1 MTIDLKTLKCGE
13 CGSSAL
19 QRTGLN
25 QFSCGHCG
33 SVTITQDDVSQRLER
48 VLDQVKDEAARR
60 LAAEQSSRN
69 RIVGKNAAIA
79 MGVAV
84 VAVTV
89 IVGLGAFVAS
99 RKPTARSGAAAL
111 PGVGSITSRDIPVAD
126 LQLDTPRE
134 VLVGNGSSARPKL
147 LVMVRNAGAQ
157 PLDRPALKATF
168 YNGTSRL
175 AERGASVSIGVLA
188 PGESAPLLIDLPGDQ
203 AATRQELAVQ
213 RLSAPNRSMEGPRLA
228 FSRVRLVQQKD
239 DLRLV
244 GRLVNTRTEGALA
257 GAEVLATLYDERGAV
272 VGYGHGHVQGGEIAP
287 GERSD
292 VEVRID
298 RIGAAPVAAW
308 DYRIGYQLKDGKTG
322 GIAQV
327 VARDR
332 VIRSTA
338 APEVFHPDLRLASAD
353 LLADESERFDAAQL
367 TLLPLVA
374 VRGITQ
380 RPLYLSE
387 IVNRSADTVV
397 IAPGAVISRFDGSKL
412 DGTSAVAAPA
422 YLYPGERFP
431 LLLEPRQT
439 NRITETRVEWKPVLR
454 RATLPG
460 PRLPLEVAVS
470 DTRAD
475 TSSVLVNFSQRF
487 TYRFAMVS
495 GSVKNPGSAIVRK
508 ARLWVSLRDREGRL
522 TGFST
527 VDNLPAVAPGESVPF
542 EVKVDQLGRDFATV
556 STLYQTE

>member
-13 CGSSAL
+13 CGSGAL

-60 LAAEQSSRN
+60 LAAEQSARN
-69 RIVGKNAAIA
+69 RVVGKNTAIV

-84 VAVTV
+84 VAMML
-89 IVGLGAFVAS
+89 IVGLSAFVAS
-99 RKPTARSGAAAL
+99 RKQTARSGGSL
-111 PGVGSITSRDIPVAD
+111 PGVTSIANRDIPVTD
-126 LQLDTPRE
+126 LRLDTPRE
-134 VLVGNGSSARPKL
+134 VLAGSGSSARPKL
-147 LVMVRNAGAQ
+147 LVMVRNDGDLA
-157 PLDRPALKATF
+157 LDRPAVKATF
-168 YNGTSRL
+168 YNGASRL
-175 AERGASVSIGVLA
+175 AEHGDNVPIGVLA
-188 PGESAPLLIDLPGDQ
+188 PGESAPLLIDLPGGQ
-203 AATRQELAVQ
+203 AATRQELDVQ
-213 RLSAPNRSMEGPRLA
+213 RLSTPNRSMEGPRLA

-244 GRLVNTRTEGALA
+244 GRLTNTRTEGALA

-272 VGYGHGHVQGGEIAP
+272 IGHGHGRVQGGEIAP

-292 VEVRID
+292 VEVRIE
-298 RIGAAPVAAW
+298 RLGAAAVAAW
-308 DYRIGYQLKDGKTG
+308 DYRIGYQLRDGKSG
-322 GIAQV
+322 SSAQV

-332 VIRSTA
+332 VIRSTT

-367 TLLPLVA
+367 ELLPLVA
-374 VRGITQ
+374 GRGITQ
-380 RPLYLSE
+380 RPVYMSE
-387 IVNRSADTVV
+387 VVNRSADTVV
-397 IAPGAVISRFDGSKL
+397 LAPGAVISRYDGSKL
-412 DGTSAVAAPA
+412 DGSSAIAAPA

-439 NRITETRVEWKPVLR
+439 SRITGTRVEWKPVLR
-454 RATLPG
+454 RAALPG

-487 TYRFAMVS
+487 TYRFARVS
-495 GSVKNPGSAIVRK
+495 GSVTNPGSTIVRK

-522 TGFST
+522 TGFSA
-527 VDNLPAVAPGESVPF
+527 VDSLPAIGPGESVPF
-542 EVKVDQLGRDFATV
+542 EVKVDQFGRDFASV